1 MKKVI
6 AVLMFVLLTQGLAAA
21 AERGTP
27 EYEQMKAIK
36 KRQAVEREQRK
47 TNPPAKADGFWQR
60 EARRSGFAG
69 TGAMFSNV
77 VTGALPMLKS
87 NSEKK

>member
-6 AVLMFVLLTQGLAAA
+6 AVLVFVLFAQGAAVA
-21 AERGTP
+21 AQRGTP

-36 KRQAVEREQRK
+36 RKQAAEREQRK
-47 TNPPAKADGFWQR
+47 ANPAAKPDGFWQR

-77 VTGALPMLKS
+77 VSGALPMLKS